1 MSNIASAKPK
11 VKRRKMYYYE
21 IINQRTISVPDVPTP
36 EVNADVFAGVSTN
49 SIKDLSRLIMEIGA
63 CYPLSNHFGQLAN
76 DEAENVEYQLDSDE
90 TLTAKQKKM
99 LRKLISE
106 LESDPA
112 DDDGWKAWISSST
125 PQELPKF
132 LALIDDWLTSPLNWN
147 ESDYFDDTWSG
158 QDRAKKFFESE
169 DSDILD
175 ALQIE
180 IVEGSCPGSSYSAAE
195 LGLDIETANKVARR
209 LKLDYRFK
217 AGDSL

>member
-1 MSNIASAKPK
+1 MS
-11 VKRRKMYYYE
+11 YFE
-21 IINQRTISVPDVPTP
+21 IINGQTISVPGVPEP
-36 EVNADVFAGVSTN
+36 KVNADVFSGVST
-49 SIKDLSRLIMEIGA
+49 SHIDSFSDLIMEISS
-63 CYPLSNHFGQLAN
+63 CQPLSNYFGQLAN
-76 DEAENVEYQLDSDE
+76 NEAENVEYKLDSDE

-112 DDDGWKAWISSST
+112 DDDGWKAWISAST

-195 LGLDIETANKVARR
+195 LGIDIETANKVARR
-209 LKLDYRFK
+209 LKLGYRFK